1 MPTFNAGNGITYFN
15 LMPVYIACAV
25 APGVGTVAGVVNVPT
40 SCTVEAI
47 GTQTNGGMV
56 TATLVNSGTVNT
68 LYTFP
73 STFVNLKSVN
83 FLLTATAATSDLTV
97 VDFDDTIYTV
107 SKACT

>member
-1 MPTFNAGNGITYFN
+1 MNG
-15 LMPVYIACAV
+15 L
-25 APGVGTVAGVVNVPT
+25 T

-47 GTQTNGGMV
+47 GTQTKGGMV
-56 TATLVNSGTVNT
+56 TATFMFNSGTANT

-83 FLLTATAATSDLTV
+83 FLLTATAATSGLTV

-107 SKACT
+107 SKAYT